1 MDFEKI
7 KEFIRKKDYL
17 VSEHADE
24 ERIKYKLTRENREE
38 AILAGEV
45 IEERLDD
52 PRGESR
58 LIAGKTSTGQ
68 LVHITIGTR
77 SDKPVIVTV
86 YKPAL
91 EKWIRGK
98 IRRRRSTQ

>member
-24 ERIKYKLTRENREE
+24 ERTKDKLSLEDIEQ
-38 AILAGEV
+38 IIISGKVL
-45 IEERLDD
+45 EERLDD

-58 LIAGKTSTGQ
+58 LVSGKTSTGQ